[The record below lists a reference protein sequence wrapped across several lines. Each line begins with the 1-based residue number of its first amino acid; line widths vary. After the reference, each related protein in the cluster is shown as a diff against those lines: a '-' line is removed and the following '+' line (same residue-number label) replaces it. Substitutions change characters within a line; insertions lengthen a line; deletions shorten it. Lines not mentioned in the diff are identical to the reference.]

1 MIDFENNLSKLY
13 DDIGNLFL
21 NSIHSDFTIIVKS
34 KEFKVH
40 KSVLS
45 ARSPVF
51 NIMFLSKMKE
61 TVDNKVEINDIESDT
76 FEKLLIFIY
85 SGKVPEDL
93 DYYAIDLFVAADK
106 VSFIIHFMIKV
117 IH

>member
-1 MIDFENNLSKLY
+1 
-13 DDIGNLFL
+13 
-21 NSIHSDFTIIVKS
+21 
-34 KEFKVH
+34 
-40 KSVLS
+40 
-45 ARSPVF
+45 
-51 NIMFLSKMKE
+51 MKE

-106 VSFIIHFMIKV
+106 VSFIFHIMIIIGLIYISVWGQRIEK
-117 IH
+117 